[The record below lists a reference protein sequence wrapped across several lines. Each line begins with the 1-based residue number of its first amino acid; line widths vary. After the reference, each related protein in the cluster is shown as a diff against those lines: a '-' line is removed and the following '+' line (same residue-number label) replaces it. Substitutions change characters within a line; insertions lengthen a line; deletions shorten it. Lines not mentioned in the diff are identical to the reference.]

1 MSHKPAHLL
10 LVDDD
15 PGLLK
20 LLGLRLTSEGYSV
33 VTAESGAEGLGVLN
47 REKVDLVIS
56 DLRMDEMDGM
66 QLFAEIQK
74 VQPGMPVII
83 LTAHG
88 SIPDAVAATQQGVFS
103 FLTKPVDK
111 DALYQAID
119 DALEQSAPAT
129 DERWREAIV
138 TRSPLMLRLLE
149 QARLVAQSDVSVLIN
164 GQSGTGKEIFAQAI
178 HNASPRNSKPFIA
191 INCGALPEQLLES
204 ELFGHARGAFTGAV
218 SNREGLF
225 QAAEGGTLF
234 LDEIGDMPLMLQAK
248 LLRAIEAR
256 EVLPLGA
263 SSPVQVDIRIISATN
278 QNLGQFIAEGKFR
291 EDLFYRL
298 NVIPL
303 TLPPLRERQDDIEL
317 LVHYF
322 LHLHTRRL
330 GLVYPGIAPDVVTLL
345 RHHQWPGNLR
355 ELSNL
360 MEYLVNVVPSGEVID
375 STLLPPNL
383 INNGKAPESVGAV
396 AHAAQLLSEDTGGTA
411 LEEMEKQ
418 MIREALS
425 RHSNKKQVADEL
437 GIGIATLYRKIKKYE
452 LLNA

>member
-234 LDEIGDMPLMLQAK
+234 LDEIGDMPAPLQVK
-248 LLRAIEAR
+248 LLR
-256 EVLPLGA
+256 VLQEQEFERLGGMETRK
-263 SSPVQVDIRIISATN
+263 VDVRVVAATSR
-278 QNLGQFIAEGKFR
+278 NLEQMVKDGLFR
-291 EDLFYRL
+291 RDLYYRL
-298 NVIPL
+298 NVFPVSM
-303 TLPPLRERQDDIEL
+303 PPLRERQGDIPL
-317 LVHYF
+317 LVENF
-322 LHLHTRRL
+322 LEKYGHKIGKR
-330 GLVYPGIAPDVVTLL
+330 GLRVAPEAEALL
-345 RHHQWPGNLR
+345 LAHSWPGNIR
-355 ELSNL
+355 EL
-360 MEYLVNVVPSGEVID
+360 ENVIERAVILTTD
-375 STLLPPNL
+375 GLIRPDLLPPAMQAPCALCSLRGTLPDALEQLERQL
-383 INNGKAPESVGAV
+383 ITEALQEHRGNMG
-396 AHAAQLLSEDTGGTA
+396 HAAQA
-411 LEEMEKQ
+411 
-418 MIREALS
+418 
-425 RHSNKKQVADEL
+425 L
-437 GIGIATLYRKIKKYE
+437 GISERVMGLRMRKFGLGYK
-452 LLNA
+452 AFRRGAP

>member
-1 MSHKPAHLL
+1 MSHKSAHLL

-20 LLGLRLTSEGYSV
+20 LLGLRLISEGYSV
-33 VTAESGAEGLGVLN
+33 VTAESGAEGLRVLN

-103 FLTKPVDK
+103 FLTKLVDK

-164 GQSGTGKEIFAQAI
+164 GQSGTGKEIFALAI

-234 LDEIGDMPLMLQAK
+234 LDEIGDMPAPLQVK
-248 LLRAIEAR
+248 LLR
-256 EVLPLGA
+256 VLQERKVRPLG
-263 SSPVQVDIRIISATN
+263 SNRDIDIDVRIISATHRD
-278 QNLGQFIAEGKFR
+278 LPKAMARGEFR
-291 EDLFYRL
+291 EDLYYRL
-298 NVIPL
+298 NVVSLKIPTLAERTEDIPL
-303 TLPPLRERQDDIEL
+303 LAN
-317 LVHYF
+317 H
-322 LHLHTRRL
+322 
-330 GLVYPGIAPDVVTLL
+330 LL
-345 RHHQWPGNLR
+345 RQAAERHKPFVRAFSTDAMKRLMTAAWPGNVR
-355 ELSNL
+355 Q
-360 MEYLVNVVPSGEVID
+360 LVNVIEQCVALTSSPVISDALVEQALEGENTALPTFVEARNQFELNYLRK
-375 STLLPPNL
+375 LLQITKGN
-383 INNGKAPESVGAV
+383 VT
-396 AHAAQLLSEDTGGTA
+396 HAARMAGRNRTEFYKL
-411 LEEMEKQ
+411 
-418 MIREALS
+418 LS
-425 RHSNKKQVADEL
+425 RHEL
-437 GIGIATLYRKIKKYE
+437 DANDFKE
-452 LLNA
+452 